1 MPGNKP
7 KLTKSLIKEAS
18 KLISGGLTNRDAC
31 AVLGVSET
39 AFYRWIQEPRKGL
52 EIELWEALEKAKA
65 MRKAF
70 MLQSIT
76 NAASDGTWQAAAWY
90 LERQY
95 PAEYARPD
103 RYHDQGITE
112 AVQAV
117 RELTESIKAQAD
129 AADE

>member
-1 MPGNKP
+1 MTGSQP
-7 KLTKSLIKEAS
+7 KLTKDFVKEAA

-39 AFYRWIQEPRKGL
+39 AFYRWLQEPRKGL
-52 EIELWEALEKAKA
+52 EVELWEAIEKAKA
-65 MRKAF
+65 TRKAF

-76 NAASDGTWQAAAWY
+76 SAARNGTWQAAAWY

-103 RYHDQGITE
+103 RYHDAGMQE

-117 RELTESIKAQAD
+117 RELTESIKAQSD
-129 AADE
+129 AAH